1 MKNNA
6 EKKINDLY
14 NTLPVN
20 TINRLGHSIQ
30 FKPLAT
36 GGGSISVKYEDTVRL
51 SRVQY
56 ISGKYQAVANR
67 LIVKTLMDVIAE
79 DYRECE
85 GFEERVSKK
94 GGYFIRLSKEDD
106 MRSFLLT
113 LAYEFTE

>member
-20 TINRLGHSIQ
+20 TINRLGQSVQ
-30 FKPLAT
+30 FRPLAT
-36 GGGSISVKYEDTVRL
+36 GGGSISVKYDDTVRL

-56 ISGKYQAVANR
+56 ISGKFQCVADR
-67 LIVKTLMDVIAE
+67 KIVTALMDVIAE
-79 DYRECE
+79 DFKDCE
-85 GFEERVSKK
+85 GFETRTSKK
-94 GGYFIRLSKEDD
+94 GAYFVRLSKESD

-113 LAYEFTE
+113 LAYDFTE